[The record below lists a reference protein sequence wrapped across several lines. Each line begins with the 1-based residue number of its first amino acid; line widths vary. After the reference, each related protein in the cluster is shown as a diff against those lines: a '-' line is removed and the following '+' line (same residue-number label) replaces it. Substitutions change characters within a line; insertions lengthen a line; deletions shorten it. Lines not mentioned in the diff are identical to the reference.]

1 MSSAYGLAGTTARA
15 LVREAT
21 RRARRLL
28 DARYALPPRVPE
40 RIIVAPP
47 DPLPGDAA
55 LATEMYGGTFRLAE
69 IAVDTY
75 GESPFTIE
83 NAPTVWSE
91 ALHGFGW
98 MRHHRAAGTELAQ
111 LHVRT
116 LLTDWIKT
124 HGNGVGE
131 LPWRPVVA
139 ATRLRHWIS
148 HSPVVIGHSDF
159 VFLDEFLRQLAWHH
173 RFVKRAAADATD
185 PFERVRLLATLC
197 SVSLAFP
204 STRQQQR
211 RYAAALASELDTQV
225 LSDGGHV
232 SRRAASALELAGD
245 LLPLGQC
252 YEALGLVTPPSV
264 IRALDRILPMLAL
277 HRHTDGTL
285 ARHNGTRGDRADRTE
300 AVLALSPL
308 HGTPPAE
315 APQSGYQRLA
325 MGDTVVIVDTGV
337 APPIEHA
344 SRAHAGVVS
353 FEMSVGSGMSATPL
367 IVNIGDVGPER
378 ANFREAFRTLNA
390 HSTISVGAAREPY
403 DIVRSGI
410 RAKLFGNPLVG
421 GPTHVEVQRADAQDG
436 SWRGF
441 RASHDAFAAKGR
453 TVRAM
458 HGRTFALSRNGT
470 VLEGRD
476 ELSAPAD
483 ASNDWT
489 SPGAT
494 IRFHLHPSV
503 DAEAMARTSE
513 IVLRPESGPAW
524 LFAYE
529 GGEAILSDSLYAV
542 NDTPEAT
549 RQIELTIPKGALAAN
564 WTLRRQD

>member
-1 MSSAYGLAGTTARA
+1 MGSAHGLAGTTARA
-15 LVREAT
+15 LLREAT

-47 DPLPGDAA
+47 DPLPGDPA

-69 IAVDTY
+69 VAVETF

-124 HGNGVGE
+124 YGNGAGE

-148 HSPVVIGHSDF
+148 HSPVVVGHSDF

-173 RFVKRAAADATD
+173 RFVKRAAVDATD

-197 SVSLAFP
+197 SVSLTFP
-204 STRQQQR
+204 STRQEQR
-211 RYAAALASELDTQV
+211 RYASALASELDAQV

-308 HGTPPAE
+308 RGTPPAE

-325 MGDTVVIVDTGV
+325 IADTVVIVDTGA

-344 SRAHAGVVS
+344 SRAHAGVAS
-353 FEMSVGSGMSATPL
+353 FEMSIGSGASAKPL

-378 ANFREAFRTLNA
+378 VGFREAFRTLNA
-390 HSTISVGAAREPY
+390 HSTLSVNAGSEAYEIA
-403 DIVRSGI
+403 GKGL
-410 RAKLFGNPLVG
+410 RAKLFGRPLIG
-421 GPTHVEVQRADAQDG
+421 GPTHVDVQRADAQDG

-441 RASHDAFAAKGR
+441 RVSHDAFARKGR
-453 TVRAM
+453 SGRAM

-476 ELSAPAD
+476 ELSPPPD
-483 ASNDWT
+483 VPNGWV

-494 IRFHLHPSV
+494 VRFHLHPSV
-503 DAEAMARTSE
+503 DAEAMPRE
-513 IVLRPESGPAW
+513 GKVVLRPESGPEW
-524 LFAYE
+524 IFEFE
-529 GGEAILSDSLYAV
+529 GGEAVLTDSLYAV
-542 NDTPEAT
+542 NDTPEAS
-549 RQIELTIPKGALAAN
+549 RQIELSIPEGGLAAN
-564 WTLRRQD
+564 WTLRRND